1 MRMSVCLA
9 TYNGA
14 RHIAA
19 QLDSI
24 LPQLEA
30 QDEVLVA
37 DDGSTDDTLA
47 LIAAYGSRVRIVATG
62 RAGGVVPNFE
72 RVLAAATGEG
82 IVLCDQDDVW
92 LPGRLTLMRQHLANC
107 LLVITNG
114 VVVDDALRGRG
125 QDVFGM
131 VGVRRG
137 VLRNLVKNSFIGCCM
152 AFRREL
158 LERVLPFP
166 AGVPWHDWYIG
177 LAAEALGRVE
187 RDASVTLLYRRHA
200 TNASPTG
207 ARSGNSFATML
218 RMRLAVAR
226 ALLVA
231 VLRRPRPG
239 GPA

>member
-30 QDEVLVA
+30 QDEVLIA
-37 DDGSTDDTLA
+37 DDGSSDDTLA
-47 LIAAYGSRVRIVATG
+47 CIAAYGSRVRVVATG
-62 RAGGVVPNFE
+62 RVGGVVPNFE
-72 RVLAAATGEG
+72 RVLAAAAGDG

-92 LPGRLTLMRQHLANC
+92 LPGRLALLRQHLASC
-107 LLVITNG
+107 LLVVTNG
-114 VVVDDALRGRG
+114 TVVDDALAPRG
-125 QDVFGM
+125 QDVFGL
-131 VGVRRG
+131 VGMRAG
-137 VLRNLVKNSFIGCCM
+137 LLRNLVKNSFIGCCM

-166 AGVPWHDWYIG
+166 PGVPWHDWYIG

-187 RDASVTLLYRRHA
+187 RDASVTMLYRRHA

-207 ARSGNSFATML
+207 AKSGNSLATKL
-218 RMRLAVAR
+218 RMRVAVAR
-226 ALLVA
+226 AVVVA
-231 VLRRPRPG
+231 LARRRRG
-239 GPA
+239 ASG